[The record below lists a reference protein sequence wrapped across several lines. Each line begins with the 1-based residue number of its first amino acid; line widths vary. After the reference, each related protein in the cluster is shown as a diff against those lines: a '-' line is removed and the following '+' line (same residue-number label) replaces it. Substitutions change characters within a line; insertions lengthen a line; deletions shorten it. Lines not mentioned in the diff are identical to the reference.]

1 MTHFRKLFVCA
12 QNAGSMQVLCRFYA
26 GPMGGLGYLVY

>member
-12 QNAGSMQVLCRFYA
+12 QNAGSIA
-26 GPMGGLGYLVY
+26 GPMGGLGYLVYRMF